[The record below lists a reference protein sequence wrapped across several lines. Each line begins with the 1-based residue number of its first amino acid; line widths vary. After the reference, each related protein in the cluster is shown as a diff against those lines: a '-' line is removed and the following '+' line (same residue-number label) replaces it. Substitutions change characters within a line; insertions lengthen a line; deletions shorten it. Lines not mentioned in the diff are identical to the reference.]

1 MSHLLPAAR
10 GCRGGAKVT
19 IWLPTDVPS
28 ASTKESTGQ
37 ARGSVLWHW
46 AMWRST
52 VMSHT
57 PQPRVPRSTLPRA
70 RQLPPGQERG
80 VADCVLVDPVLLHLV
95 PSRHLQQPSGGRR
108 SSVSRGGRPTA
119 LGAAQT
125 GSCNSSSCNS
135 SRTAHW
141 GGGLLPIARASRAA
155 YYLVGE
161 HPPPCAH
168 RMPWH
173 NGSTTSVP
181 FMYFLGSVSSLTG
194 SLPPTL

>member
-10 GCRGGAKVT
+10 GCRGGAK
-19 IWLPTDVPS
+19 
-28 ASTKESTGQ
+28 
-37 ARGSVLWHW
+37 VLWHW

-57 PQPRVPRSTLPRA
+57 PQPRVPRSPLPRA
-70 RQLPPGQERG
+70 RQLPPGQERV

-119 LGAAQT
+119 LGAAET

-173 NGSTTSVP
+173 NGSMTSVP

>member
-1 MSHLLPAAR
+1 MQNLCAFELLTPRAPPGVCCAAHQMLLGIFCYATRRGSTLMSHLPPAAR

-52 VMSHT
+52 LMSHT

-95 PSRHLQQPSGGRR
+95 PSRHLQQPSGERR
-108 SSVSRGGRPTA
+108 SSVSRGGKPAHAPRARWLPFIISQTIS
-119 LGAAQT
+119 AQ
-125 GSCNSSSCNS
+125 
-135 SRTAHW
+135 
-141 GGGLLPIARASRAA
+141 
-155 YYLVGE
+155 
-161 HPPPCAH
+161 AH
-168 RMPWH
+168 RLVQATVAGAWGDG
-173 NGSTTSVP
+173 NI
-181 FMYFLGSVSSLTG
+181 L
-194 SLPPTL
+194 